1 MTVKT
6 TPSPKAP
13 LLGLLTILICGGG
26 CQNLKTIEVGFGG
39 LEVEYFP
46 GPTEVLPPG
55 IVPKYVPRHKVL
67 LPRTTK

>member
-1 MTVKT
+1 VKT

-13 LLGLLTILICGGG
+13 LLGLLTLLLICGGG
-26 CQNLKTIEVGFGG
+26 CQNLKTVEVGFGG

-46 GPTEVLPPG
+46 GPTEVLPPVF
-55 IVPKYVPRHKVL
+55 VPKYVPRKVL